1 MASNVAGSS
10 SENVLR
16 MRMKH
21 NKAVLCRR
29 KLVRHI
35 SLSTKK
41 ASRRLPCLPKPKTQI
56 STVHSCSQTC
66 KPFCHSDVRNVFS
79 SSPPRVEHVSYL
91 RNKMPEEH
99 EFVSFSD
106 GGNCCQKAFP
116 EKTNDDIVNNFD
128 PHGTLPKKNR
138 NGHLKNE
145 CVFST
150 PNQWSE
156 NLLLPSNRN
165 ITSHRNENDVTSRV
179 SNRKKNQAAFYPT
192 AGHSSGRVA
201 ECYRKNRSQLSKTPT
216 EEIRDDQ
223 RQFIR

>member
-41 ASRRLPCLPKPKTQI
+41 ASRRLPCLPMQKAQI

-66 KPFCHSDVRNVFS
+66 KQFCHSDVRNVFS
-79 SSPPRVEHVSYL
+79 SPSRVEHVSYL

-99 EFVSFSD
+99 EIVSFSD

-116 EKTNDDIVNNFD
+116 KNTNDDIVNKFD
-128 PHGTLPKKNR
+128 LRGTLPKKNR
-138 NGHLKNE
+138 NGYLKHE

-156 NLLLPSNRN
+156 NLLLPSNHN
-165 ITSHRNENDVTSRV
+165 ITSHHNENDVTSRV
-179 SNRKKNQAAFYPT
+179 SNPEKNQVAFYPT
-192 AGHSSGRVA
+192 TGHSSRRVA
-201 ECYRKNRSQLSKTPT
+201 ECHRKNRSQLLKTPT